1 MRRGAGNKYRF
12 VMTGRRMLSAD
23 PRGVLYCKFS
33 MPISRRHFFFGSL
46 ALPAFAAKKPPA
58 RPNLL
63 LFLVDDLP
71 AWVLGC
77 YGNKEIHTP
86 NIDRLSQTGTRF
98 LNHFVCTPAAA
109 PSRATFLTG
118 RTPLQAAGGTG
129 LDKILGDLSY
139 EIHTEDAATAAAF
152 IGKQSASKQFFLIVT
167 SSKLAAPYDGVAQKY
182 RDLYAKAT
190 FEGYTPDP
198 VNPAARAGKEMLSDI
213 PGNVRKFAAA
223 LSELDAQVNTVIAAV
238 NQKGLLDNTLIVF
251 SSTCG
256 SLLGRHGLWGSG
268 DASDPVNMYDEVI
281 GTPLFWSWA
290 GRVPALATQ
299 VELVSSYDFV
309 PTVCNA
315 LEIPAPAG
323 LRGRSYLLMATGKPL
338 PKKVRWRS
346 TVCGNYQNTDM
357 ARVERYKVVLRD
369 GGKGPNE
376 LYDLSA
382 DPREKAN
389 QVDDDQFA
397 SIKTSLSAE
406 IAKWKQQ

>member
-1 MRRGAGNKYRF
+1 
-12 VMTGRRMLSAD
+12 
-23 PRGVLYCKFS
+23 
-33 MPISRRHFFFGSL
+33 MPISRRHFFLGSL

-77 YGNKEIHTP
+77 YGNKEIRTP

-98 LNHFVCTPAAA
+98 LNHFVCTPDAA
-109 PSRATFLTG
+109 PSRITFLTG
-118 RTPLQAAGGTG
+118 RTPMQTSGPG
-129 LDKILGDLSY
+129 LDKILGGLSY
-139 EIHTEDAATAAAF
+139 EVHTQDASTASGF
-152 IGKQSASKQFFLIVT
+152 IDKQSASKQFFLTVT
-167 SSKLAAPYDGVAQKY
+167 SSRLMAPYNDVSQKY
-182 RDLYAKAT
+182 RDLYAKTT

-198 VNPAARAGKEMLSDI
+198 VSPNANVGREMLGDI
-213 PGNVRKFAAA
+213 VGNVRKYAAA
-223 LSELDAQVNTVIAAV
+223 LSQLDAEVNTVLAAL

-256 SLLGRHGLWGSG
+256 LLLGRHGLWGSG
-268 DASDPVNMYDEVI
+268 DASRPVNMYDEAV

-309 PTVCNA
+309 PTICNA
-315 LEIPAPAG
+315 LDVPAPAG
-323 LRGRSYLLMATGKPL
+323 LCGRSYLLMATGKPL
-338 PKKVRWRS
+338 PKKQRWRS
-346 TVCGNYQNTDM
+346 TVCGHYQNTDM

-376 LYDLSA
+376 LYDLNA
-382 DPREKAN
+382 DPREKVN
-389 QVDDDQFA
+389 QADDDQFV
-397 SIKTSLSAE
+397 SIKTSLGAE
-406 IAKWKQQ
+406 IAKWKQQYS

>member
-1 MRRGAGNKYRF
+1 
-12 VMTGRRMLSAD
+12 
-23 PRGVLYCKFS
+23 

-77 YGNKEIHTP
+77 YGNKEIRTP

-118 RTPLQAAGGTG
+118 RTPMQSAGTG
-129 LDKILGDLSY
+129 LDKILGDLGY
-139 EIHTEDAATAAAF
+139 EVHTEDAATAGGF
-152 IGKQSASKQFFLIVT
+152 IGKQSAAKPFFLTVT
-167 SSKLAAPYDGVAQKY
+167 SSKLSAPYDGVAQKY
-182 RDLYAKAT
+182 RDLYDKTT

-198 VNPAARAGKEMLSDI
+198 VSPNARAGKEMLGDI
-213 PGNVRKFAAA
+213 VGNLRKFAAA
-223 LSELDAQVNTVIAAV
+223 LSELDAQVNAALAAI

-251 SSTCG
+251 SSTSG

-268 DASDPVNMYDEVI
+268 DASDPVNMYDEVV
-281 GTPLFWSWA
+281 GTPLLWSWA
-290 GRVPALATQ
+290 GRVPALAVQ

-309 PTVCNA
+309 PTICNA
-315 LEIPAPAG
+315 LEIPPPAG
-323 LRGRSYLLMATGKPL
+323 LCGRSYLLMATGKPL
-338 PKKVRWRS
+338 PKKQRWRAA
-346 TVCGNYQNTDM
+346 VCGHYQNTDM
-357 ARVERYKVVLRD
+357 ARVEDYKVVLRD

-376 LYDLSA
+376 LYNLKA
-382 DPREKAN
+382 DPREETN
-389 QVDDDQFA
+389 QAADDQFV
-397 SIKTSLSAE
+397 SIKNSLGAE
-406 IAKWKQQ
+406 IAKWKQQYS